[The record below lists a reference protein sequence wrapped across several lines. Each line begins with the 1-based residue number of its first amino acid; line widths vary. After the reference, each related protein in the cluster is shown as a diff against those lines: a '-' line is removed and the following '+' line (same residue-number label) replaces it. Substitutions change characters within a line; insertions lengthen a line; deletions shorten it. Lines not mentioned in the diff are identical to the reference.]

1 MERLNCVMDS
11 DAKDLARKAIDNHV
25 QTPSSPPTSLGF
37 GTITCDSTTISSNLQ
52 SSLYHH
58 ITSIQMFKW
67 LAGSDNECS
76 EIDVV
81 PLHRQSYAT
90 ARKESSLST
99 KLFITKWVS
108 GDTATGRVMKRRKKR
123 LLSTCPICNA
133 QDEHLR
139 HILTCP
145 SNQASSYRKKLLA
158 ELIDWLKNSTTHPK
172 ITNFINIGLSN
183 WLSTN
188 KNYDWPPDSIIFTDC
203 PIINNAFRSQL
214 RIGWFYF
221 LCGFLSSE
229 LVQVQSRYVLS
240 RGLKFSTNRW
250 AVNLIKKLWG
260 FLHAIWT
267 FRNECLHESESIHK
281 MTRSILL
288 QQAITSE
295 YNIGLG
301 SLPPNFSSYFHL
313 PLQQLLKKNIAYRK
327 RWFLIIRSGR
337 EGHNANTYHDIF
349 FSNGPLR
356 QWVKLK
362 PLP

>member
-1 MERLNCVMDS
+1 
-11 DAKDLARKAIDNHV
+11 
-25 QTPSSPPTSLGF
+25 
-37 GTITCDSTTISSNLQ
+37 
-52 SSLYHH
+52 
-58 ITSIQMFKW
+58 MFKW

-123 LLSTCPICNA
+123 LLSNCPICDA
-133 QDEHLR
+133 PDEHLR
-139 HILTCP
+139 HILTCS
-145 SNQASSYRKKLLA
+145 SNKASSYRECLLA
-158 ELIDWLKNSTTHPK
+158 KLIDWLKISHTHPK
-172 ITNFINIGLSN
+172 IENFIKIGLTK
-183 WLSTN
+183 WFSTA
-188 KNYDWPPDSIIFTDC
+188 KNFDWPPESIIFTDC
-203 PIINNAFRSQL
+203 PIINNALKPQL

-221 LCGFLSSE
+221 LCGFLSSD
-229 LVQVQSRYVLS
+229 LVQLQSTYLIS
-240 RGLKFSTNRW
+240 RGLKISTNRW
-250 AVNLIKKLWG
+250 ATNLIKKLWA

-267 FRNECLHESESIHK
+267 FRNECLHENEFIHK

-288 QQAITSE
+288 KQSITSE

-301 SLPPNFSSYFHL
+301 FLPYTFSSYFHL
-313 PLQQLLKKNIAYRK
+313 PLQQLLKKNNAYLK

-337 EGHNANTYHDIF
+337 EGHNANICQDIF
-349 FSNGPLR
+349 SSNDPLR
-356 QWVKLK
+356 KWVKLK